1 MKKLISMLL
10 ALGMCFALL
19 TACGSNGS
27 NGAASNGDKSAASGS
42 ASASASTGDKADGDA
57 AELTTLTEG
66 VLTMATNAQFPPYEM
81 VADGDGV
88 DGTGFEGID
97 VELAA
102 ALADKLGLKLQ
113 VDDMDFDAALTAVQQ
128 GKCDVVLG
136 GLTYTEK
143 RDEVMDFS
151 TPYSQGV
158 QVIIVKEDSAVQSAD
173 DLANV
178 DMIGTQRGT
187 TGYIYCSDTTDN
199 GGFGEDHVAAY
210 DSGAAAVQ
218 ALMNGQVDAVVIDQ
232 APAEAYVAA
241 NKGLRIVDTP
251 YVTEDYCVAMA
262 EGNTAMQEAINN
274 ALAELTADGTVQQ
287 ILDKYINAD

>member
-42 ASASASTGDKADGDA
+42 ASASASAGDKADGDA
-57 AELTTLTEG
+57 AELTTLTKG

-113 VDDMDFDAALTAVQQ
+113 IDDMDFDAALTAVQQ

-136 GLTYTEK
+136 GLTYTED
-143 RDEVMDFS
+143 RDELMDFS

-158 QVIIVKEDSAVQSAD
+158 QVIIVPEDSTIASGD
-173 DLANV
+173 DLANA

-187 TGYIYCSDTTDN
+187 TGFIYCSDDY
-199 GGFGEDHVAAY
+199 GDDHVAAY
-210 DSGAAAVQ
+210 DNGAAAVQ
-218 ALMNGQVDAVVIDQ
+218 ALLNGQVDAVVIDQ

-241 NKGLRIVDTP
+241 NTGLKIVETP
-251 YVTEDYCVAMA
+251 YVVEDYCVAMG
-262 EGNTAMQEAINN
+262 EGNTAMQDAINN